1 MRPASGSAD
10 HPVMR
15 VEKIMTRDVLT
26 VAAGTPLK
34 EVAALLA
41 ANHISGV
48 PVADPDGTVLGV
60 VSEAD
65 ILCKE
70 EGFPPNPGRVS
81 GWLLRRMD
89 GELDKIGA
97 RRAAD
102 AMTAPALTVRPAQQV
117 SEVARLMVGHRI
129 NRLPVVAD
137 GRLVGIVSRAD
148 LVRAF
153 NRPDVELEHEIREE
167 VLFGVFVLSPD
178 AFDVTVKDGVV
189 RIEGTVRTAVD
200 AESITRHVRG
210 VPGVL
215 DVTSE
220 LDWREGRSSVRAAR

>member
-15 VEKIMTRDVLT
+15 VEKIMTRDVVT

-70 EGFPPNPGRVS
+70 QGFPPNPGRVS

-153 NRPDVELEHEIREE
+153 NRPDAELEREIREE

-178 AFDVTVKDGVV
+178 AFDVTVKDGAV
-189 RIEGTVRTAVD
+189 RIEGTVRTAAD

>member
-15 VEKIMTRDVLT
+15 VEKIMTRDVVT

-70 EGFPPNPGRVS
+70 QGFPPNPGRVS

-129 NRLPVVAD
+129 NRLPVVAA

-153 NRPDVELEHEIREE
+153 NRPDAELEHEIREE

-220 LDWREGRSSVRAAR
+220 LDWRERRSSVRAAR

>member
-70 EGFPPNPGRVS
+70 QGFPPNPGRVS

-153 NRPDVELEHEIREE
+153 NRPDAELEREIREE

-178 AFDVTVKDGVV
+178 AFNVTVKDGVV
-189 RIEGTVRTAVD
+189 RIEGTVRTAAD
-200 AESITRHVRG
+200 AESITRYVRG

-220 LDWREGRSSVRAAR
+220 LDWPESRSSVRAAR

>member
-1 MRPASGSAD
+1 
-10 HPVMR
+10 MR
-15 VEKIMTRDVLT
+15 VETIMTRDVLT

-34 EVAALLA
+34 EVAALLT

-48 PVADPDGTVLGV
+48 PVADSDGTVLGV

-70 EGFPPNPGRVS
+70 EGFPPNPGRLS
-81 GWLLRRMD
+81 GWLLRRID

-97 RRAAD
+97 RTAAD
-102 AMTAPALTVRPAQQV
+102 AMTAQALTVRPAQQV

-153 NRPDVELEHEIREE
+153 NRSDVELEHELRKE
-167 VLFGVFVLSPD
+167 VLFGVLVLSPD
-178 AFDVTVKDGVV
+178 AFNVTVKDGVV
-189 RIEGTVRTAVD
+189 SIEGTVRA
-200 AESITRHVRG
+200 ACSLSGSQHRRG
-210 VPGVL
+210 SVGI
-215 DVTSE
+215 
-220 LDWREGRSSVRAAR
+220 RSRSAARPRCHRAGRLPH

>member
-1 MRPASGSAD
+1 
-10 HPVMR
+10 
-15 VEKIMTRDVLT
+15 MTRDVLT

-34 EVAALLA
+34 EVAALLT

-48 PVADPDGTVLGV
+48 PVADSDGTVLGV

-81 GWLLRRMD
+81 GWLLRRID

-97 RRAAD
+97 RTAAD

-153 NRPDVELEHEIREE
+153 NRPDVELEQEIREE

-178 AFDVTVKDGVV
+178 AFNVTVKDGVV
-189 RIEGTVRTAVD
+189 RIEGTVRTAAD
-200 AESITRHVRG
+200 AESITRYVRG

>member
-1 MRPASGSAD
+1 MRPAFGSAD

-15 VEKIMTRDVLT
+15 VEKIMTRDVVT

-70 EGFPPNPGRVS
+70 QGFPPNPGRVS

-153 NRPDVELEHEIREE
+153 NRPDAELEHEIREE

-220 LDWREGRSSVRAAR
+220 LDWPESRSSVRAAR

>member
-15 VEKIMTRDVLT
+15 VETIMTRDVLT

-34 EVAALLA
+34 EVAALLT

-48 PVADPDGTVLGV
+48 PVADSDGTVLGV

-70 EGFPPNPGRVS
+70 EGFPPNPGRLS
-81 GWLLRRMD
+81 GWLLRRID

-97 RRAAD
+97 RTAAD

-178 AFDVTVKDGVV
+178 AFNVTVKDGVV
-189 RIEGTVRTAVD
+189 RIEGTVRTAAD
-200 AESITRHVRG
+200 AESITRYVRG

-220 LDWREGRSSVRAAR
+220 LHWREGRSSVRAAR

>member
-97 RRAAD
+97 RTAGD

-220 LDWREGRSSVRAAR
+220 LDWPESRSSVRAAR

>member
-178 AFDVTVKDGVV
+178 AFNVTVKDGVV
-189 RIEGTVRTAVD
+189 RIEGTVRTAAD
-200 AESITRHVRG
+200 AESITRYVRG